1 MGAISDYR
9 RRREAKRWQRWT
21 EVEPEED
28 FARRAGIFT
37 MIFVVF
43 MLLVLVLIVVGVV
56 LAAA

>member
-1 MGAISDYR
+1 MGAIRDYR
-9 RRREAKRWQRWT
+9 RRRAAKRWQRWT

-43 MLLVLVLIVVGVV
+43 MLLLLVLIVVGIV
-56 LAAA
+56 LAVA

>member
-9 RRREAKRWQRWT
+9 RRREAKRWQHWT

-43 MLLVLVLIVVGVV
+43 MLLLLVLIVFGVV
-56 LAAA
+56 LAVA

>member
-1 MGAISDYR
+1 MGAIGDYR

-21 EVEPEED
+21 EVDPEED

-43 MLLVLVLIVVGVV
+43 MLLLVVLVVVGLV
-56 LAAA
+56 LALA

>member
-1 MGAISDYR
+1 MGAIGDYR
-9 RRREAKRWQRWT
+9 RRREAKRWQRRT

-43 MLLVLVLIVVGVV
+43 MLLVVVLVVVGLVLAV
-56 LAAA
+56 A

>member
-1 MGAISDYR
+1 MGAIGDYR

-21 EVEPEED
+21 EVAPEED

-43 MLLVLVLIVVGVV
+43 MLLLVVLVVVGLV
-56 LAAA
+56 LALA

>member
-9 RRREAKRWQRWT
+9 RRRAARRWQRWT

-43 MLLVLVLIVVGVV
+43 MLLLIVLVVVGVV
-56 LAAA
+56 LAVV

>member
-1 MGAISDYR
+1 VGAIGDFR

-21 EVEPEED
+21 EVDPEED

-43 MLLVLVLIVVGVV
+43 MLLLVVLVVVGLV
-56 LAAA
+56 LALA

>member
-1 MGAISDYR
+1 MGALSDYR

-56 LAAA
+56 LAVA

>member
-1 MGAISDYR
+1 VGAIGGYR

-21 EVEPEED
+21 EVDPEED

-43 MLLVLVLIVVGVV
+43 MLLLVVLVVVGLV
-56 LAAA
+56 LALA

>member
-1 MGAISDYR
+1 MGAIGDYR

-43 MLLVLVLIVVGVV
+43 MLLVVVLVVVGLVLAV
-56 LAAA
+56 A

>member
-43 MLLVLVLIVVGVV
+43 MLLLLALIVVGVV
-56 LAAA
+56 LAVV

>member
-43 MLLVLVLIVVGVV
+43 MVLVLVLIVVGVV
-56 LAAA
+56 LAVA

>member
-43 MLLVLVLIVVGVV
+43 MLLVVVLIVVGVV